1 MASKFG
7 TAVLVVALLFCLLTT
22 LSAGMRPDRFA
33 EQLGLKV
40 INAGG
45 TNEVYAQYAGFFLAV
60 ATVCLVTLSGH
71 APRSAAFILL
81 IAVFGGLI
89 AGRVLSLIVNG
100 GTAGFTPMIV
110 SLYAIDAIGLA
121 MATTALAF
129 DRS

>member
-22 LSAGMRPDRFA
+22 LSAGIRPDRFA
-33 EQLGLKV
+33 DQLGLKI

-60 ATVCLVTLSGH
+60 AMVCLVALSGH
-71 APRSAAFILL
+71 APRSAAFIVL

-89 AGRVLSLIVNG
+89 AGRVLSLISNG

-121 MATTALAF
+121 LATMALAF

>member
-1 MASKFG
+1 MASEFG

-22 LSAGMRPDRFA
+22 LSAGIRPARFA

-60 ATVCLVTLSGH
+60 AIICLVALLGR
-71 APRSAAFILL
+71 APREAAYILL
-81 IAVFGGLI
+81 VTVFGGLI
-89 AGRVLSLIVNG
+89 AGRVLSLVANG
-100 GTAGFTPMIV
+100 GAAGFTPTIV

-121 MATTALAF
+121 MSTTALAF
-129 DRS
+129 DRA